1 MGRKRLKTVIFSM
14 IGLAIACSTI
24 CSIIFLYPALVDE
37 IIIYS
42 ITWSLDGTQLAIT
55 DNSDIQLLT
64 IVKDDEGI
72 PISVIEHPIVSFCEI
87 NCPYIN
93 GGLAFTPDGQ
103 HLIAGMNYKLWIIN
117 IDQQD
122 GELFPIN
129 RSN

>member
-1 MGRKRLKTVIFSM
+1 MGKKKLETVTFSM

-24 CSIIFLYPALVDE
+24 CSITFLYPALVDE